1 MQLLSELDGDYI
13 KVSRFSQHLVG
24 FPILFRYIN
33 QSILPRSVLL
43 QRSTNFRYQS
53 LSRRC
58 SQDEDPAEI
67 PSHSVAQHVFAK
79 KLDSKLHGTWSI
91 SRGPSKTNTIS
102 QKCIHDTGEFSHQT
116 SASIIGRCAAALVS
130 LLIAAPA
137 QFPFLGLSLAKI
149 EIESQTKRPS
159 VWHRFPGQSLLHS

>member
-102 QKCIHDTGEFSHQT
+102 QKCIHDGRILTLDQCINHWPLRCCVDIPLERPEGMEVVP
-116 SASIIGRCAAALVS
+116 IGVTW
-130 LLIAAPA
+130 LIQLHYRPIKG
-137 QFPFLGLSLAKI
+137 QMQKS
-149 EIESQTKRPS
+149 TKNNC
-159 VWHRFPGQSLLHS
+159 

>member
-1 MQLLSELDGDYI
+1 MATI
-13 KVSRFSQHLVG
+13 SRFSQHHVG
-24 FPILFRYIN
+24 FSILLRYID
-33 QSILPRSVLL
+33 QSLMPRSSVLR

-102 QKCIHDTGEFSHQT
+102 QKCIHDGRILTLDQCINHWPLRCCVGVSSDRSPSAIPIPRIIARQNRNRKPKQT
-116 SASIIGRCAAALVS
+116 A
-130 LLIAAPA
+130 
-137 QFPFLGLSLAKI
+137 FGLA
-149 EIESQTKRPS
+149 
-159 VWHRFPGQSLLHS
+159 